1 MTNYDFKK
9 KKDMVKLVRSLN
21 KGLASYVTN
30 NVEAEYESYPEV
42 VCGPTP
48 SYKFRAGL
56 TELSQYQFRLSFR
69 PTSQNQY
76 ELVLQ
81 VLKEDL
87 EVGRMGSHTNSID
100 LSELC
105 AKIINQ
111 DCLNREMNKGRGG
124 PQEPYSYPGGW

>member
-1 MTNYDFKK
+1 MTNYGFKK

-21 KGLASYVTN
+21 KDLASYVTN
-30 NVEAEYESYPEV
+30 NVEAEYESHPEV

-56 TELSQYQFRLSFR
+56 RGSELSQYQFRLSFQ
-69 PTSQNQY
+69 PTNKNQY

-105 AKIINQ
+105 AKIIEQ
-111 DCLNREMNKGRGG
+111 DLLNREMNRSG